1 MSSGQQMPPWLQEQ
15 IGKMQ
20 QSQQNLQSILAQK
33 QQVEME
39 NTESERALE
48 ELQKVNDD
56 EHVYKYA
63 GSILIK
69 SDKKT
74 LIEELEEKK
83 ELSKTKTTVLSKQEE
98 RIKASLQEQEKKIQE
113 MLKNPTASAIELEK
127 ISTHLLVEL
136 LNDQELMVRRL
147 GLRISEL
154 TDMEGQSE
162 ITSYF

>member
-15 IGKMQ
+15 ITKMQ

-48 ELQKVNDD
+48 ELQKAKDGDQVF
-56 EHVYKYA
+56 KYA

-83 ELSKTKTTVLSKQEE
+83 ELSKTKTTVLGKQEE
-98 RIKASLQEQEKKIQE
+98 RLKSSLQEQEKKIQE
-113 MLKNPTASAIELEK
+113 MLKNTASGNNTPQTG
-127 ISTHLLVEL
+127 S
-136 LNDQELMVRRL
+136 
-147 GLRISEL
+147 
-154 TDMEGQSE
+154 
-162 ITSYF
+162 